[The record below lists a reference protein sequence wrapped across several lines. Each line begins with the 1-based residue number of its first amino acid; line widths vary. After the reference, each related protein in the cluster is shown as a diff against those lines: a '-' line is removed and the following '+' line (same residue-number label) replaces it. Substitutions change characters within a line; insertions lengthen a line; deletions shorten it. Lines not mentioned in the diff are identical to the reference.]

1 MAHMKL
7 KTFRARTMA
16 DALAAVKGEF
26 GSAAVIL
33 HTKQFKVGGL
43 FGIWGKPVVEVVA
56 SDQAIGT
63 RTHEPNSPS
72 STATTPDLFT
82 HSRAPTNHSA
92 RSARHT
98 IEPKPQNNHR
108 DPNSAPSAQATLTD
122 RARALEAYLTTTNSP
137 GIAATATATT
147 ASARSRTASS
157 AYTPSQTASNDP
169 QASQATTTTSPFNA
183 RRTSSA
189 NTTQQPTG
197 LFTSQPSRDLD
208 TAVAVMPVRQRGRSS
223 RNGRDATGLNGYP
236 AANDPTGL
244 DHLIT
249 SAAFS
254 PSDDATEHTIERELS
269 TIKRLVSQLLSAS
282 PAGTAVGVL
291 PQPLFDAHVRLI
303 ENDVDREIADLL
315 VGTVRDELSASELLD
330 PSIVRQTLLRRIES
344 CIPVVNS
351 AWGEKSADQPNAG
364 RRVVA
369 LVGATGV
376 GKTTTIAKLAATFK
390 LRHGRRV
397 GLVTAD
403 TYRIAAVDQLRT
415 YAEIISLPLKVAMS
429 PGEMQRAVD
438 SLENADII
446 LVDTAGRSPSD
457 SARLGELGEFLDA
470 AKPTE
475 THLVLSATADQRVQL
490 RTAEKFAAFNP
501 DRVILTKLD
510 ESDRHGPIL
519 NVLTKL
525 GLPLSFVTTGQEVPD
540 HIEQARADKLAR
552 LVLDGLQ
559 TQPSKYATSPLTPSH
574 ANHAEAAR

>member
-1 MAHMKL
+1 MAPMKL

-63 RTHEPNSPS
+63 RTHD
-72 STATTPDLFT
+72 TATPAPPDIFT
-82 HSRAPTNHSA
+82 DSRTSTNQSA
-92 RSARHT
+92 RSARHAV
-98 IEPKPQNNHR
+98 EPKPQNNHR
-108 DPNSAPSAQATLTD
+108 DTASAPSAQATLTD
-122 RARALEAYLTTTNSP
+122 RARALEAYLATTNSP
-137 GIAATATATT
+137 GVAATATT

-157 AYTPSQTASNDP
+157 AYTPSQTTSNDP
-169 QASQATTTTSPFNA
+169 QASQTTTTAPFNT
-183 RRTSSA
+183 RRSSTTL
-189 NTTQQPTG
+189 TTQQPTG

-208 TAVAVMPVRQRGRSS
+208 TAVAVMPVRQRGRPS

-249 SAAFS
+249 SATFA

-351 AWGEKSADQPNAG
+351 AWGEKNADQPNTG

-552 LVLDGLQ
+552 LVLDGLH

>member
-1 MAHMKL
+1 MKL

-43 FGIWGKPVVEVVA
+43 LGMWGKPVVEVVA
-56 SDQAIGT
+56 SDQALGT
-63 RTHEPNSPS
+63 RRGNNPDDQNPHNHELS
-72 STATTPDLFT
+72 SDQADLRSAGSRSARPPLHSRPARHAVEPKPASSNNTT
-82 HSRAPTNHSA
+82 HSRQAHATQAPANG
-92 RSARHT
+92 
-98 IEPKPQNNHR
+98 
-108 DPNSAPSAQATLTD
+108 TLTD
-122 RARALEAYLTTTNSP
+122 RARALEAYLASSGVSQTTIASP
-137 GIAATATATT
+137 QSTHSESFTTGNTSQQTSSSTATASRSASHT
-147 ASARSRTASS
+147 AATFQNAP
-157 AYTPSQTASNDP
+157 AFNTPDP
-169 QASQATTTTSPFNA
+169 
-183 RRTSSA
+183 
-189 NTTQQPTG
+189 TQDVG
-197 LFTSQPSRDLD
+197 
-208 TAVAVMPVRQRGRSS
+208 VAVMPVRQRGRQS
-223 RNGRDATGLNGYP
+223 RHHRDGNNSEYTNN
-236 AANDPTGL
+236 AANNPTGL
-244 DHLIT
+244 DALIT
-249 SAAFS
+249 TATFA
-254 PSDDATEHTIERELS
+254 PASDADEGTIERELS
-269 TIKRLVSQLLSAS
+269 TIKRLVSQLLTAS

-303 ENDVDREIADLL
+303 DNDVEREIADQLI
-315 VGTVRDELSASELLD
+315 GAVRDELSAGELLD
-330 PSIVRQTLLRRIES
+330 PSIVRQTLLRRIEAS
-344 CIPVVNS
+344 IPVVQS
-351 AWGEKSADQPNAG
+351 AWGAKPGEPHTGK
-364 RRVVA
+364 RVVA

-429 PGEMQRAVD
+429 PGEMQRAIDALDSVD
-438 SLENADII
+438 IV

-470 AKPTE
+470 AQPTE

-490 RTAEKFAAFNP
+490 RTAERFAAFKP

-510 ESDRHGPIL
+510 ESDRHGSIL
-519 NVLTKL
+519 NLVKRV

-540 HIEQARADKLAR
+540 HIEHARADKLAR

-559 TQPSKYATSPLTPSH
+559 TTTTSNTIQHQPYTTT
-574 ANHAEAAR
+574 AEAAR